1 MRQLMELTG
10 GPNNPQR
17 EIEGEGEGEKE
28 RDTHWNRKT
37 FVKHYVSSKIR

>member
-10 GPNNPQR
+10 GPNSPQR
-17 EIEGEGEGEKE
+17 EIDGEGEKE